1 MSKKNNNLPTKK
13 EVTLTM
19 YGVFLVIII
28 LLLVGVFW
36 LMDEEML
43 IVYGVMGCI
52 VSGLFVWI
60 NFQILKRKYPV
71 IIFQNLGEIFGG
83 QETTTLT
90 KEQIDE
96 IKEQKKTERRE
107 DFNFQITTFLI
118 ISPLVLGYFG
128 YISYGLPTTQTGL
141 SITQYGEMVG
151 MSSIYLGYVIRFL
164 IGFIPYFISIIR
176 KKSNKTLILVLCGII
191 FSSYM
196 WGLYLSMTLGFS
208 IKILLII
215 GWVVTLILSFMK
227 D

>member
-36 LMDEEML
+36 LMVEEML

-90 KEQIDE
+90 KEQLDD
-96 IKEQKKTERRE
+96 IK
-107 DFNFQITTFLI
+107 
-118 ISPLVLGYFG
+118 
-128 YISYGLPTTQTGL
+128 
-141 SITQYGEMVG
+141 
-151 MSSIYLGYVIRFL
+151 
-164 IGFIPYFISIIR
+164 
-176 KKSNKTLILVLCGII
+176 
-191 FSSYM
+191 
-196 WGLYLSMTLGFS
+196 
-208 IKILLII
+208 
-215 GWVVTLILSFMK
+215 
-227 D
+227 